1 VNFLGALEK
10 ERRATAA
17 AIDSGGQAA
26 VAEAAEDQ
34 RAPRYD
40 PSGQPLQ

>member
-17 AIDSGGQAA
+17 AIDAVVKLQLLKPLKIKGAA
-26 VAEAAEDQ
+26 T
-34 RAPRYD
+34 D